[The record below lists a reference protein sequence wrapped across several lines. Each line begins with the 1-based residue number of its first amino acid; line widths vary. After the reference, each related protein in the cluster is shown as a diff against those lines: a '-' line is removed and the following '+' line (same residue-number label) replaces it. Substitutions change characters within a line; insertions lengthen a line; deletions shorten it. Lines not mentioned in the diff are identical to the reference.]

1 MKSKDRQ
8 EIFKDERTIQIEHK
22 IGNELAFLAIILLL
36 LSIFVKL
43 LYWRLDWQAYLPE
56 IIIIFSLEIYAGVR
70 SWQLGLDIR
79 RSDTTGSSRRFR
91 SRLATGI
98 FLAASFLL
106 VQNLNEDSK
115 EKPSFSQHPVLQF
128 IFILVLIVA
137 FSSILDQLVNYF
149 YRKRQIKLEQELE
162 NDEN

>member
-1 MKSKDRQ
+1 MESKVKQ
-8 EIFKDERTIQIEHK
+8 EIFKDERTVQIEHK

-36 LSIFVKL
+36 LAIFVKL

-56 IIIIFSLEIYAGVR
+56 IIIIFTLEIYAGVR

-79 RSDTTGSSRRFR
+79 RSETTGSSRRFR
-91 SRLATGI
+91 SRLATGV
-98 FLAASFLL
+98 FLAASFL
-106 VQNLNEDSK
+106 VFQILNGDSK
-115 EKPSFSQHPVLQF
+115 EKTSFSQNPVLQF

-149 YRKRQIKLEQELE
+149 YRKRQIKLEKELE

>member
-1 MKSKDRQ
+1 MESKVKQ
-8 EIFKDERTIQIEHK
+8 EIFKDERTVQIEHK

-36 LSIFVKL
+36 LSILVKL
-43 LYWRLDWQAYLPE
+43 LYWRLDWQAYLPK
-56 IIIIFSLEIYAGVR
+56 IIIIFTLEIYAGVH

-79 RSDTTGSSRRFR
+79 RSETTGSSRRFR
-91 SRLATGI
+91 SRLATGV
-98 FLAASFLL
+98 FLAVSFL
-106 VQNLNEDSK
+106 VFQILNGDSK
-115 EKPSFSQHPVLQF
+115 EKISFNQNPVLQF

-149 YRKRQIKLEQELE
+149 YRKRQIKLEKELE